1 MEKVLI
7 IPRNDGMAV
16 SAGGKVYIVE
26 MSAEQML
33 DMALCISWNRNCTIG
48 LPFTMAGR
56 YLNLRIYPS
65 KKLRRRT
72 S

>member
-1 MEKVLI
+1 MKEKVLI

-33 DMALCISWNRNCTIG
+33 GMALRCQQTGMEMLRNERKAMESEQ
-48 LPFTMAGR
+48 L
-56 YLNLRIYPS
+56 LVS
-65 KKLRRRT
+65 E

>member
-1 MEKVLI
+1 MKEKVLI

-33 DMALCISWNRNCTIG
+33 DMALRCQQVG
-48 LPFTMAGR
+48 MEM
-56 YLNLRIYPS
+56 LRS
-65 KKLRRRT
+65 EQRSVETEQLLV
-72 S
+72 SES

>member
-16 SAGGKVYIVE
+16 SAGGRVYIVE

-33 DMALCISWNRNCTIG
+33 DMALRCQQAGMEMLRNE
-48 LPFTMAGR
+48 
-56 YLNLRIYPS
+56 
-65 KKLRRRT
+65 RRGVET
-72 S
+72 EQLLVNES

>member
-16 SAGGKVYIVE
+16 SAGGKVYMVE

-33 DMALCISWNRNCTIG
+33 DMALRCQQAGVEMLRNE
-48 LPFTMAGR
+48 
-56 YLNLRIYPS
+56 
-65 KKLRRRT
+65 RRAKE
-72 S
+72 SEQMFANEVSLSSEQA

>member
-1 MEKVLI
+1 MKEKVLI

-33 DMALCISWNRNCTIG
+33 GMALRCQQTGMEMLRNERKAMETEQ
-48 LPFTMAGR
+48 L
-56 YLNLRIYPS
+56 LVS
-65 KKLRRRT
+65 E

>member
-1 MEKVLI
+1 MKEKVLI

-33 DMALCISWNRNCTIG
+33 DMALRCQQVG
-48 LPFTMAGR
+48 MEM
-56 YLNLRIYPS
+56 LRS
-65 KKLRRRT
+65 ERRGVVAEQLLVNE

>member
-33 DMALCISWNRNCTIG
+33 DMALRCQQVGMEMLRNEQQG
-48 LPFTMAGR
+48 VKAEQL
-56 YLNLRIYPS
+56 LVNES
-65 KKLRRRT
+65 
-72 S
+72 

>member
-1 MEKVLI
+1 MKEKVLI

-33 DMALCISWNRNCTIG
+33 DMALRCQQVGMEMLRNE
-48 LPFTMAGR
+48 
-56 YLNLRIYPS
+56 
-65 KKLRRRT
+65 RRGVET
-72 S
+72 EQLLVSES

>member
-33 DMALCISWNRNCTIG
+33 DMALRCQQTGLEMLRNERKAAESEQ
-48 LPFTMAGR
+48 L
-56 YLNLRIYPS
+56 LVNES
-65 KKLRRRT
+65 
-72 S
+72 

>member
-1 MEKVLI
+1 MKEKVLI

-33 DMALCISWNRNCTIG
+33 DMALRCQQAGLEMLRNKRKD
-48 LPFTMAGR
+48 AGSEQ
-56 YLNLRIYPS
+56 LLVNES
-65 KKLRRRT
+65 
-72 S
+72 

>member
-33 DMALCISWNRNCTIG
+33 DMALRCQQAGLEMLRNERKTAESEQM
-48 LPFTMAGR
+48 FVKEA
-56 YLNLRIYPS
+56 NLSSEPA
-65 KKLRRRT
+65 
-72 S
+72 

>member
-33 DMALCISWNRNCTIG
+33 DMALRCQQAGLEMLRNKRKD
-48 LPFTMAGR
+48 AGSEQ
-56 YLNLRIYPS
+56 LLVNES
-65 KKLRRRT
+65 
-72 S
+72 